1 MADKGIKNVV
11 VLKQDLPAVNAENQ
25 YSVRYRIVTDDKN
38 RYSEWSPTFLVAGNS
53 ITQVTAEASVAGK
66 VISIVWSDPQPRAGY
81 DIFIKFDNGQDYA
94 YHGKSTTTSYS
105 LISTGT
111 TSFKFLI
118 QVESMS
124 KKVNQSI
131 KIYESQVI
139 PLV

>member
-1 MADKGIKNVV
+1 VADKGIKNVV
-11 VLKQDLPAVNAENQ
+11 ILKQDLPSVNSQNQ
-25 YSVRYRIVTDDKN
+25 YSVRYRIVTDDRN
-38 RYSEWSPTFLVAGNS
+38 RYSEWSPAFLVNGNAV
-53 ITQVTAEASVAGK
+53 TQVTAEASISGK
-66 VISIVWSDPQPRAGY
+66 VIFIVWNDSQLRAGY
-81 DIFIKFDNGQDYA
+81 DIFVKFDNGQYA

-111 TSFKFLI
+111 TSFRFLI

-124 KKVNQSI
+124 KEVNQSI